1 MRTWRI
7 LACLIIVALAAYL
20 LIYNVGLN
28 TGLLRMK

>member
-1 MRTWRI
+1 MKTWQI

-20 LIYNVGLN
+20 LIYNMGLN

>member
-20 LIYNVGLN
+20 LIYNVGFN
-28 TGLLRMK
+28 MGFLRMR